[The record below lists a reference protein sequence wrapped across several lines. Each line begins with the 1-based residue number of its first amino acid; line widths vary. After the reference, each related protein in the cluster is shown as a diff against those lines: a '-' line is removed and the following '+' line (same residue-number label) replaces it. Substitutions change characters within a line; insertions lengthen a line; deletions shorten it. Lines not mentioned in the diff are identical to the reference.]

1 MTATRQVALVT
12 GASSGIGKA
21 AAIAL
26 AAAGFQVIGT
36 GRNTAR
42 VTAPA
47 GVTYLDLDV
56 TSDES
61 VASVVKQVIDRFGH
75 IDVLVNNAGVGA
87 NGAAEEFSVARTQDV
102 FDINVYGIMRM
113 TKAVLPHMRAQRRG
127 RVINVSSLSGFVP
140 SPFMAI
146 YTSTKHAVEGYSGS
160 LDHEVRE
167 HGVRIL
173 LVEPG
178 PINTPF
184 GDHSV
189 QGDTPMPL
197 YASGRR
203 TFDEVLAKNTSGGD
217 DPAVVAKVIVAAATD
232 RNPKL
237 RRTAGST
244 AASISALHRVA
255 SGPDLRPHHPQIQ
268 PDAELIAPLVMS
280 GILTTTERQTMTSED
295 KTGLEIEEH
304 GTTLIVRI
312 DGGEHALLDPG
323 MAAQLG
329 RLVDRADKDPS
340 IHAVV
345 FTGAHPDRFLSHSD
359 VTWLQKGGVG
369 FPPINTRI
377 AGLVSR
383 MARAHQQIAGCQ
395 NTRGHDPAQDTFA
408 TG

>member
-1 MTATRQVALVT
+1 MMTTNRPVALVT
-12 GASSGIGKA
+12 GASSGIGRA

-26 AAAGFQVIGT
+26 AGAGFEVIGT
-36 GRNTAR
+36 GRDTAR

-47 GVTYLDLDV
+47 GVTDLDG
-56 TSDES
+56 
-61 VASVVKQVIDRFGH
+61 A
-75 IDVLVNNAGVGA
+75 GA
-87 NGAAEEFSVARTQDV
+87 NGAAEEFPVARTQDV
-102 FDINVYGIMRM
+102 FDINVYGVMRM

-178 PINTPF
+178 PVNTPF

-189 QGDTPMPL
+189 QGDTPLPL

-217 DPAVVAKVIVAAATD
+217 DLAVVAKVILAAASD

-244 AASISALHRVA
+244 AASISALHRVLPA
-255 SGPDLRPHHPQIQ
+255 RIFDR
-268 PDAELIAPLVMS
+268 
-280 GILTTTERQTMTSED
+280 
-295 KTGLEIEEH
+295 
-304 GTTLIVRI
+304 IVRRFNR
-312 DGGEHALLDPG
+312 
-323 MAAQLG
+323 M
-329 RLVDRADKDPS
+329 PS
-340 IHAVV
+340 
-345 FTGAHPDRFLSHSD
+345 
-359 VTWLQKGGVG
+359 
-369 FPPINTRI
+369 
-377 AGLVSR
+377 
-383 MARAHQQIAGCQ
+383 
-395 NTRGHDPAQDTFA
+395 
-408 TG
+408 